1 MKKKLKLMISYG
13 LFVGLG
19 TQVWAGEVTLPNN
32 FTSGTP
38 AVAAQ
43 VNANFNAVATEVND
57 NNTRISNNTSNK
69 QNRVNGS
76 CPTGSS
82 IRAIDVNGGVTCETD
97 DVGGGSSGVTSIS
110 TTGGLTGGGTGAVS
124 LSIAA
129 NGVNNSMITNNAV
142 TSGKIENGTI
152 LNADINAAAA
162 IAVSKISGDVGIEYN
177 NSWWEY
183 TTIPNAVT
191 SLGSIVVS
199 TPGPGTILLLMNGN
213 SYLSANGVGLTVGIG
228 TTDNAF
234 SVSRFLAHGGG
245 QMPFSVMWAY
255 NAPVAGDYTFYGLVD
270 EVDPTNCCTV
280 SVFETNLVALFIPKR
295 Y

>member
-1 MKKKLKLMISYG
+1 MKTNLKLIVSYG
-13 LFVGLG
+13 LFIGLG
-19 TQVWAGEVTLPNN
+19 TQAWAGEVTIPNS
-32 FTSGTP
+32 FTPGTP

-57 NNTRISNNTSNK
+57 NDARITSNTNNK

-97 DVGGGSSGVTSIS
+97 DVGGGTSGVTSI
-110 TTGGLTGGGTGAVS
+110 TTYDGLSGGGTGAVS
-124 LSIAA
+124 LSISA
-129 NGVNNSMITNNAV
+129 NGVNNTMIANNAV
-142 TSGKIENGTI
+142 TSGKIQNGTI

-177 NSWWEY
+177 STWWERSGV
-183 TTIPNAVT
+183 PNTVT
-191 SLGSIVVS
+191 SLGSIVIS
-199 TPGPGTILLLMNGN
+199 APGPGTILLMMNGD
-213 SYLSANGVGLTVGIG
+213 SQLSANGVGLSVGIG
-228 TTDNAF
+228 TTDSAF

-255 NAPVAGDYTFYGLVD
+255 NAPVAGDYTFYGLAR